1 VRLMAIRKLIID
13 DSMDFREGPD
23 GISMAGYFFSIS
35 ASRSQVLNRSF
46 DGVEMSH
53 SGLDRRS
60 SFGPDHTGAVEGSFR
75 DSADFVEKFPDFNFQ
90 LSPTFLQAIHDIR
103 LDACTFISIKY
114 SRNSLASRSITPKAC
129 TAARNTSQRR
139 CGQRNAKQLFKRES

>member
-1 VRLMAIRKLIID
+1 MAIRKLIID
-13 DSMDFREGPD
+13 DSMGFREGPD

-103 LDACTFISIKY
+103 LDACTVHFHQVLEKLPGLTFDY
-114 SRNSLASRSITPKAC
+114 TESLHGC
-129 TAARNTSQRR
+129 EEHV
-139 CGQRNAKQLFKRES
+139 G